1 MLAAATLPLSR
12 AEQNIVA
19 HIQALRLVAP
29 KGAYK
34 EITNFLTT
42 PQAPFGD
49 WKKIVCIFIR
59 YVTHFSS

>member
-1 MLAAATLPLSR
+1 MLAAATLPLSHT
-12 AEQNIVA
+12 EQHIVA
-19 HIQALRLVAP
+19 HSQALCLVAP

-49 WKKIVCIFIR
+49 
-59 YVTHFSS
+59 